1 MVSVELERYED
12 KKNSVRYNADG
23 TTKNPALT
31 SAYISNTAV
40 EVLGNPERVRVT
52 IEAL

>member
-23 TTKNPALT
+23 ATKNPALT